1 MFVITHEL
9 IEQKETKLIVTGG
22 SRSLIIPASWLEK
35 LQADEDT
42 LLVLRLCK
50 SKKGTFIDAYKKE

>member
-22 SRSLIIPASWLEK
+22 SRSLIIPASWIEK
-35 LQADEDT
+35 LSIDEET
-42 LLVLRLCK
+42 TLVLRLCK
-50 SKKGTFIDAYKKE
+50 GKKGTFIDLYKK